1 MSDENF
7 NFYLDL
13 GSSKIRA
20 VAFNKFNKD
29 EKFIVEKGNIL
40 SLKKDKLNFFET
52 EKIIEDII
60 YELEKKTKVYA
71 NNISLMLDT
80 PDTLFVSLSISKKM
94 MEN

>member
-40 SLKKDKLNFFET
+40 SLKKDVVKDVNLRRLIKLW
-52 EKIIEDII
+52 
-60 YELEKKTKVYA
+60 
-71 NNISLMLDT
+71 
-80 PDTLFVSLSISKKM
+80 
-94 MEN
+94 